1 VAETGVD
8 AARVQVLGPVR
19 VAGPAGWVDVPGVN
33 GKALIVSLVLAKGA
47 VVSVPSLV
55 DDIWQDDP
63 PRNARAALQTLVS
76 RVRAVAGD
84 ELIESVAGGYRLGA
98 SAAEVD
104 LWSPESPRRGEPGA
118 DLGDTELAGRLRET
132 ADGVRVRALETRVT
146 DALRSGAPAEAVEA
160 ARALADATPY
170 DERAQLML
178 MKSLAADGRRGE
190 ALRAF
195 AEFRRRLDD
204 ELGARPGAE
213 LVAFNAELLRDD
225 TALDRDPGAPPASAT
240 RASDP
245 SGAQRNL
252 VAQAGG
258 GGGSGG
264 GGAAPKHV
272 AIGLRA
278 APNQLIGRDGDI
290 AALEKLMAQARLTT
304 ILGPGGLGKTRL
316 AQELANRAAATT
328 PGVVVVELAG
338 IRESDDVPLAV
349 AATLGLGEVGAGRLS
364 LRDPI
369 VLLEV
374 RTRIRAALAERETL
388 LVLDNCEHVVEG
400 AAALV
405 DQVLSEIPTVR
416 VLATSRAPLQLGA
429 ESVYPLGPLPAD
441 QHGPAVALFLERA
454 RAARPGAAL
463 PVDAVARLCE
473 HLDGLPLA
481 IELAAARIRSMS
493 VDEIERRLSNRF
505 ALLRGGDRS
514 APERHRTLIAVIDW
528 SWNLLSESERRMLR
542 RLSRFP
548 DGFSAVAAA
557 AVVLIDTAGTDEES
571 ARLAASDD
579 LDALVLQ
586 SLVSVTEGPTGLRY
600 RMLETVREFGD
611 MALVDAGEDE
621 LVATAQARWAQRF
634 GAEFIAALPTSR
646 QSEALLAVGLE
657 HDNLVTVLRAHDDD
671 PETVVPVFAALL
683 FHWMVRNQFREA
695 LSFAPVVARA
705 VAVGPLPEHAPDAT
719 AITLMF
725 AAVMGVAGSQAPRP
739 GQRGHEQQPELPPEL
754 EEYQAVPPGQLLR
767 AGLRAGVKMRRLVRS
782 GAVSPWLVTIAEMAA
797 AAVRNPAE
805 WSLDQLDDVRRSD
818 DEVVRTLG
826 NLFSGLLTENTGEL
840 ERALDYVHV
849 AWQGASRLGL
859 DWVAGQAAQ
868 GLANLS
874 SQDDRPRDTLEWAAR
889 ARDKLAMIGAV
900 EEIGQFDWIT
910 AINKLKLGRRDGVA
924 EAFERF
930 ASEEGSL
937 QEGFDGL
944 DARAIGWAG
953 LGELAA
959 ADGDPTQ
966 AVERYRAALRLY
978 GPKPGPYALGAWYLI
993 SGAGALAASVYYDRM
1008 DDDALA
1014 IWRTQRLATRLSA
1027 RGRGRGGP
1035 AMVDRPVLATAALGL
1050 AIWLL
1055 GAPGVTDAGRT
1066 AGAELIAFAERLHS
1080 RQDQPVLVRARAF
1093 ALAERVV
1100 GASVVASARARVAA
1114 FPDLAAA
1121 TRALDELLR
1130 RTRV

>member
-1 VAETGVD
+1 MAETGVD

-19 VAGPAGWVDVPGVN
+19 VAGPGGWVDVPGVN

-47 VVSVPSLV
+47 VVSVSSLV

-76 RVRAVAGD
+76 RVRDIAGD
-84 ELIESVAGGYRLGA
+84 ELIESFAGGYRLGA

-104 LWSPESPRRGEPGA
+104 LWSAESPRRGEPGA
-118 DLGDTELAGRLRET
+118 DLGDTELATRLRET
-132 ADGVRVRALETRVT
+132 ADGVRVRALEARVA
-146 DALRSGAPAEAVEA
+146 DALRAGSPADAVDA

-195 AEFRRRLDD
+195 AEFKQRLDD
-204 ELGARPGAE
+204 ELGARPSAE
-213 LVAFNAELLRDD
+213 LVACNAELLKDD
-225 TALDRDPGAPPASAT
+225 PAAATASRALLGSAA
-240 RASDP
+240 RGSDP
-245 SGAQRNL
+245 DSAERIRAAQPT
-252 VAQAGG
+252 AGKGG
-258 GGGSGG
+258 G
-264 GGAAPKHV
+264 APKHV

-278 APNQLIGRDGDI
+278 APNHLIGRDADI
-290 AALEKLMAQARLTT
+290 EALEKLMATARLTT

-316 AQELANRAAATT
+316 AQELAHRAAERT

-349 AATLGLGEVGAGRLS
+349 AATLGIGEVGAGRLS

-374 RTRIRAALAERETL
+374 RTRIRAALSERETL
-388 LVLDNCEHVVEG
+388 LVLDNCEHVIEG
-400 AAALV
+400 AAYLV
-405 DQVLSEIPTVR
+405 DQVLSEIPAVR

-441 QHGPAVALFLERA
+441 EHGPAVALFLERA

-463 PVDAVARLCE
+463 PIEAVARLCE

-528 SWNLLSESERRMLR
+528 SWNLLSDSERRMLR

-557 AVVLIDTAGTDEES
+557 AVVLIDASVEEEE
-571 ARLAASDD
+571 ARLQASDD

-586 SLVSVTEGPTGLRY
+586 SLVSVAESPVGLRY

-621 LVATAQARWAQRF
+621 LVATAQSRWAQRF
-634 GAEFIAALPTSR
+634 ASEMVRDLPTAR
-646 QSEALLAVGLE
+646 QSEVVRALDLE
-657 HDNLVTVLRAHDDD
+657 HDNLVSVLRAHDDD
-671 PETVVPVFAALL
+671 PATVIPVFAALL
-683 FHWMVRNQFREA
+683 FHWLVRNQFREA
-695 LSFAPVVARA
+695 LSFAPIVAAA
-705 VAVGPLPEHAPDAT
+705 VSGRELPPAGADT
-719 AITLMF
+719 SAIALMF
-725 AAVMGVAGSQAPRP
+725 AAVMGIAGSQSPRP
-739 GQRGHEQQPELPPEL
+739 GQPGYDRQPELPPEL
-754 EEYQAVPPGQLLR
+754 EEFAAIPSTELLR

-782 GAVSPWLVTIAEMAA
+782 GAVSPWLAAIAEVLVT
-797 AAVRNPAE
+797 AVRFQAE
-805 WSLDQLDDVRRSD
+805 WGIEQLKGLRESD
-818 DEVVRTLG
+818 DEVIRILG
-826 NLFSGLLTENTGEL
+826 HLFSGLLTENTGEI
-840 ERALDYVHV
+840 ERAIDFVRI
-849 AWQGASRLGL
+849 AWDGATRLGL
-859 DWVAGQAAQ
+859 DWMAGQAAQ

-874 SQDDRPRDTLEWAAR
+874 SQDDRPADTLEWAAR
-889 ARDKLAMIGAV
+889 SQQRLAQIGAV
-900 EEIGQFDWIT
+900 EEIGQNDWIV
-910 AINKLKLGRRDGVA
+910 AINKLKLGRRDGVL

-930 ASEEGSL
+930 ANSDEGP

-953 LGELAA
+953 LAELAS
-959 ADGDPTQ
+959 ADGDTDQ
-966 AVERYRAALRLY
+966 AVENYRAALALY
-978 GPKPGPYALGAWYLI
+978 GSKPGHYVMGAWYLI
-993 SGAGALAASVYYDRM
+993 SAAGALAASVYYDRM
-1008 DDDALA
+1008 DDDALT
-1014 IWRTQRLATRLSA
+1014 IWRTLRRATRVAA

-1035 AMVDRPVLATAALGL
+1035 AMVDRPVLATAAMGL

-1055 GAPGVTDAGRT
+1055 GAQGMTDAARE
-1066 AGAELIAFAERLHS
+1066 AGAGMLAFAERLHS
-1080 RQDQPVLVRARAF
+1080 RQDQPALVRARAF

-1100 GASVVASARARVAA
+1100 GASAISAARERVAS
-1114 FPDLAAA
+1114 FPDLPTA
-1121 TRALDELLR
+1121 TSALDELLR
-1130 RTRV
+1130 LTRI

>member
-1 VAETGVD
+1 MAETGVG

-19 VAGPAGWVDVPGVN
+19 VAGPDGWVDVPGVN
-33 GKALIVSLVLAKGA
+33 GKALIVSLVLARGA

-84 ELIESVAGGYRLGA
+84 ELIESHAGGYRLGTDA
-98 SAAEVD
+98 VD
-104 LWSPESPRRGEPGA
+104 LWSAESPRRGEPGA
-118 DLGDTELAGRLRET
+118 DLGETELATRLRET
-132 ADGVRVRALETRVT
+132 ADGVRVRALEARVT
-146 DALRSGAPAEAVEA
+146 DAVNSGSPADAVDA

-178 MKSLAADGRRGE
+178 MKALAADGRRGE

-195 AEFRRRLDD
+195 AEFKQRLDD

-213 LVAFNAELLRDD
+213 LVACNAELLRD
-225 TALDRDPGAPPASAT
+225 PGAATPTRALLGSAT
-240 RASDP
+240 RGSDP
-245 SGAQRNL
+245 DSAERIPAAQSASGK
-252 VAQAGG
+252 
-258 GGGSGG
+258 G
-264 GGAAPKHV
+264 GGAPKRV

-278 APNQLIGRDGDI
+278 APNQLIGRDADI
-290 AALEKLMAQARLTT
+290 NALEKLMASSRLTT

-316 AQELANRAAATT
+316 AQELAHRSAETT

-349 AATLGLGEVGAGRLS
+349 AATLGIGEVGAGRLS

-374 RTRIRAALAERETL
+374 RTRIRTALAERETL
-388 LVLDNCEHVVEG
+388 LVLDNCEHVIEG
-400 AAALV
+400 AAELV

-429 ESVYPLGPLPAD
+429 ESVYPLGPLTAD
-441 QHGPAVALFLERA
+441 EHGPAVALFLERA

-463 PVDAVARLCE
+463 PLDAVARLCE

-548 DGFSAVAAA
+548 DGFSAEAAA
-557 AVVLIDTAGTDEES
+557 AVVLIDTAADGEDA

-586 SLVSVTEGPTGLRY
+586 SLVSVTEGPVGLRY

-611 MALVDAGEDE
+611 MALVDAGEDA

-634 GAEFIAALPTSR
+634 SREAIARLPTSR
-646 QSEALLAVGLE
+646 QSEAIRALAVE
-657 HDNLVTVLRAHDDD
+657 HDNLVAVLRTHDSD
-671 PETVVPVFAALL
+671 PAVVVPVFAALL
-683 FHWMVRNQFREA
+683 FHWMVRNQFREVLA
-695 LSFAPVVARA
+695 FAPLIARTA
-705 VAVGPLPEHAPDAT
+705 AGELPAQAPDAAT
-719 AITLMF
+719 ITLIF
-725 AAVMGVAGSQAPRP
+725 ASIMGLAGSQAPRT
-739 GQRGHEQQPELPPEL
+739 GQRGREQRPELPDEL
-754 EEYQAVPPGQLLR
+754 KEFQAVPPGVLLR
-767 AGLRAGVKMRRLVRS
+767 AGLRARVKVRRLVRS
-782 GAVSPWLVTIAEMAA
+782 GAVSPWLAALGEVLASTISY
-797 AAVRNPAE
+797 RAE
-805 WSLDQLDDVRRSD
+805 WGAAQLEGLRDSD
-818 DEVVRTLG
+818 DEVVRILG
-826 NLFSGLLTENTGEL
+826 HLFSGLLSENTGEL
-840 ERALDYVHV
+840 ERALAHV
-849 AWQGASRLGL
+849 RTAWDGASRLGL

-874 SQDDRPRDTLEWAAR
+874 SQDDRPADTLDWAAR
-889 ARDKLAMIGAV
+889 SRDKLAAIGAV
-900 EEIGQFDWIT
+900 EEIGQSDWVV

-930 ASEEGSL
+930 ANTEDGP
-937 QEGFDGL
+937 QGGFDGL

-953 LGELAA
+953 LAELSA
-959 ADGDPTQ
+959 ADGDTDE
-966 AVERYRAALRLY
+966 AVERYRSAVRLY
-978 GPKPGPYALGAWYLI
+978 GPKPGSFSRGAWYLI
-993 SGAGALAASVYYDRM
+993 SGAGALAASVYYGRRDEE
-1008 DDDALA
+1008 ALA
-1014 IWRTQRLATRLSA
+1014 MWRIQRIGTRVAA

-1055 GAPGVTDAGRT
+1055 GAPGATDAARRVGVQLV
-1066 AGAELIAFAERLHS
+1066 ALAERLHS

-1093 ALAERVV
+1093 ALAESAV
-1100 GASVVASARARVAA
+1100 GASAVASARERVAA
-1114 FPDLAAA
+1114 LPDLAAC
-1121 TRALDELLR
+1121 TSDLDELLR
-1130 RTRV
+1130 LTRL